1 MTPAKEALGL
11 TDLFGL
17 AREELASSVNRKN
30 ILGYRPYPK
39 QIIFHESP
47 CTGRYLAGANRA
59 GKTDAE
65 VCDAIWTAMG
75 MHPFRPRP
83 AEWGHGPLQ
92 LRFVVVDVVKG
103 VEGIILPK
111 LRRWCATSML
121 IDGSFE
127 RSWDA
132 RTLVFTFSNGSTIQF
147 LTWQMT
153 LDKHGGVP
161 LHAVF
166 FDEEPPQDVFNE
178 NLMRLLDYK
187 GFWVI
192 AATPVNGMT
201 WTFDLLWEPAIENQ
215 IDYVSAHQ
223 LTQDDN
229 PYLLTS
235 KAERGPYY
243 VGMNAEERAIR
254 EEGAFVA
261 RSGLVFPNWSKTMHV
276 LAEHFQPPREWTWYS
291 SVDFGWANPTAW
303 LWHAAAPDGRII
315 TFAEHY
321 ASQMTTDEHAA
332 IVRERERSWRRIP
345 DIRIGDP
352 AGNQKQMNTGT
363 SAIAMYAAHEI
374 YIGTE
379 VPKDPMVGI
388 EKLQQYYRVTD
399 TGPWGPQRP
408 RWVVSPNCVNLIR
421 ELKKLRW
428 AEYESQKK
436 QYEMNKQEVVHKKD
450 DHAFDSKR
458 YLASLMPDLAPEVQ
472 MGNDDGTPI
481 HLTFE
486 QIMELNSTQ
495 TVDRMWDTQPVDDH
509 ELEKFW

>member
-1 MTPAKEALGL
+1 MM
-11 TDLFGL
+11 
-17 AREELASSVNRKN
+17 V
-30 ILGYRPYPK
+30 
-39 QIIFHESP
+39 
-47 CTGRYLAGANRA
+47 
-59 GKTDAE
+59 
-65 VCDAIWTAMG
+65 
-75 MHPFRPRP
+75 
-83 AEWGHGPLQ
+83 
-92 LRFVVVDVVKG
+92 
-103 VEGIILPK
+103 
-111 LRRWCATSML
+111 
-121 IDGSFE
+121 DGSFD
-127 RSWDA
+127 RSWDN
-132 RTLVFTFSNGSTIQF
+132 RTLTFTFSNGSTIQF
-147 LTWQMT
+147 LTHAMT

-161 LHAVF
+161 LHAVY

-201 WTFDLLWEPAIENQ
+201 WTFDLLWDPAVEGQ

-229 PYLLTS
+229 PYLLTT
-235 KAERGPYY
+235 KEERGPYY
-243 VGMNAEERAIR
+243 VGMSAEERSIR

-261 RSGLVFPNWSKTMHV
+261 RSGLVFPNWKVPTHV

-303 LWHAAAPDGRII
+303 LWHAASPDGRII

-332 IVRERERSWRRIP
+332 IVREREKGWRRIP

-379 VPKDPMVGI
+379 VPKDPMIGI

-436 QYEMNKQEVVHKKD
+436 QYEMNKQELVHKKD

-472 MGNDDGTPI
+472 MGNADGTPI

-495 TVDRMWDTQPVDDH
+495 KPDQVWDTQPVDDF
-509 ELEKFW
+509 EMEYYR

>member
-1 MTPAKEALGL
+1 M
-11 TDLFGL
+11 
-17 AREELASSVNRKN
+17 
-30 ILGYRPYPK
+30 
-39 QIIFHESP
+39 
-47 CTGRYLAGANRA
+47 
-59 GKTDAE
+59 
-65 VCDAIWTAMG
+65 
-75 MHPFRPRP
+75 
-83 AEWGHGPLQ
+83 Q

-121 IDGSFE
+121 IDGSFD

-132 RTLVFTFSNGSTIQF
+132 RTLIFTFANGSTIQF
-147 LTWQMT
+147 LTWGMT

-161 LHAVF
+161 LHAVY
-166 FDEEPPQDVFNE
+166 FDEEPPQDIFNE

-201 WTFDLLWEPAIENQ
+201 WTFDMLWDPAVEGI

-223 LTQDDN
+223 LMQDDN

-235 KAERGPYY
+235 KEERGPYY
-243 VGMNAEERAIR
+243 VGMSPEERSIR

-261 RSGLVFPNWSKTMHV
+261 RSGLVFPNWKTTTHV
-276 LAEHFQPPREWTWYS
+276 LTEHFQPPREWTWYS
-291 SVDFGWANPTAW
+291 STDFGWANPTAW
-303 LWHAAAPDGRII
+303 LWHAASPDGRII

-321 ASQMTTDEHAA
+321 ASLMTTDEHAA
-332 IVRERERSWRRIP
+332 IVNEREQAWRRIP

-363 SAIAMYAAHEI
+363 STVAEYAAKGI

-379 VPKDPMVGI
+379 VPKDVMVGI
-388 EKLQQYYRVTD
+388 GKMQQYYRVTD

-408 RWVVSPNCVNLIR
+408 RWVVSPNCTNLIR

-436 QYEMNKQEVVHKKD
+436 QYELNKQEVVHKKD

-458 YLASLMPDLAPEVQ
+458 YLASLMPDLSPEVQ
-472 MGNDDGTPI
+472 VGNPDGTPI

-486 QIMELNSTQ
+486 QVMELNRTPSGILSRWTTTRWPSSRQ
-495 TVDRMWDTQPVDDH
+495 REDTGEQFPSGRCPHPPACGGLSDALQRRAVH
-509 ELEKFW
+509 RHRQGRPEALRAGPGPHLHLPGHREAHG